1 MGTREQS
8 QKIVGN
14 KGTSNRLGNRENKQ
28 KITRPY
34 VFYIN
39 MGAIEDFLLF
49 SDFFGKFLFPFRV
62 YSSLA
67 LALKSSFPT
76 GADHWSNI

>member
-8 QKIVGN
+8 KKIVGN
-14 KGTSNRLGNRENKQ
+14 KGTSNSLGNRENKQ

-39 MGAIEDFLLF
+39 MGVIEDFLLF

-62 YSSLA
+62 YSSLV

-76 GADHWSNI
+76 GADHWFNI